1 MRLGVFLV
9 TIATLIIAGVIV
21 RSRLF
26 YSLRINGPAYQ
37 KIAKQSELL
46 DDFDPA
52 SQYVDGAFVSMDQML
67 DLAAAGD
74 TLAVAKR
81 MASIQDIRIEYLAR
95 RQYWL
100 DQGAGDQHLA
110 VLMDRAAKPALALFD
125 RFDRAFLPAIA
136 GRDYATARRLLNGPM
151 DSLFRVHEDRVA
163 DVRERARRL
172 VKQQEADVNRSVRQS
187 TLWLAVGTLVLIV
200 LLFAIAWVVL
210 MRAVVYPL
218 REAKRH
224 VAAIEKGDYDVA
236 IDVSRGDEIGD
247 MLAALDSM
255 RRTLQATTTALHA
268 TQEQVRASEERFA
281 LAMRGTNE
289 GIWDWDIATDVVYM
303 SPRFITMLGYDDHE
317 VERTVATFYSLAHD
331 EDRDR
336 VVADLSE
343 FIAGRTAQF
352 QSELRLRHRDGHY
365 MAFLARAAIS
375 RRPDGTPTR
384 VVGTILDLTE
394 MHRVKAAL
402 DIAEQRFRDI
412 VEHSPE
418 GIYQATLDG
427 HLLMVNR
434 ACAKLFGF
442 GDPADF
448 LSATPSTEHLYLEPG
463 RRADF
468 IAQLQANDTVVGFQ
482 ARMRRKDGSPFWT
495 SNTARIVRDENGHVK
510 YLEGFL
516 EDVTARRLQEE
527 TIMHLATH
535 DPLTELPNR
544 RGMNDALSRALTR
557 AQQGERS
564 AFVLIDLDNFKAIND
579 SVGHPA
585 GDRFLQRIGALL
597 KKGLRPGDTIARFGG
612 DEFAVL
618 LDGVNARRARG
629 VADRLRSALA
639 EFRFQEGTY
648 TFAPT
653 ASMGIALIE
662 GGEQDPTHIVSI
674 ADGALHMAKEEGKN
688 RCVVYSALTERETRF
703 TEASQW
709 ATRIQD
715 ALREDRFV
723 LHFQPIIELATG
735 DIAFYEALIRLQEP
749 DGSLTRPGAF
759 IPAAERFGLAS
770 AIDEWVIK
778 AVLRSLVSRPRAP
791 LCVNLSGAS
800 LGDEMLLARIERY
813 IAAANLSPGQLVFE
827 ITETAVVHDLDR
839 SRHWMERLSRLGCRF
854 ALDDFGTGFSSFS
867 YLRSLPVAE
876 VKIDGSFTQTMA
888 ADAASVA
895 VVEAITSLAHAL
907 GKRVIAEWVEDRGIA
922 GKLGELGVDFG
933 QGFLWPT
940 LDGEQFARELNEPAA
955 GATRRIG

>member
-1 MRLGVFLV
+1 MRLGLFMV
-9 TIATLIIAGVIV
+9 TIATLIVAGVLV
-21 RSRLF
+21 RNRLF
-26 YSLRINGPAYQ
+26 YNLRINGPAYQ
-37 KIAKQSELL
+37 KIAQQNELL

-52 SQYVDGAFVSMDQML
+52 SQYVDGAIVSMDQLL

-74 TLAVAKR
+74 TLGVAKR
-81 MASIQDIRIEYLAR
+81 LASIREIRTDYLAR

-100 DQGAGDQHLA
+100 DQGVGDQHLA

-125 RFDRAFLPAIA
+125 RFDRALLPAITR
-136 GRDYATARRLLNGPM
+136 RDFAAARRLLDGPM
-151 DSLFRVHEDRVA
+151 DSLFRAHEDRVA
-163 DVRERARRL
+163 DVRDRARRL
-172 VKQQEADVNRSVRQS
+172 VRQQEADVNQFVRQS
-187 TLWLAVGTLVLIV
+187 TWWLAVGTLVLIV
-200 LLFAIAWVVL
+200 ALFAIAWFVL
-210 MRAVVYPL
+210 VRAVVHPL
-218 REAKRH
+218 REARQY
-224 VAAIEKGDYDVA
+224 VAAIERGEYDVA
-236 IDVSRGDEIGD
+236 IDVSRVDEIGD
-247 MLAALDSM
+247 MLGALDSM
-255 RRTLQATTTALHA
+255 RRTLQTTTNELHA
-268 TQEQVRASEERFA
+268 TQEQVRTSEERFA

-289 GIWDWDIATDVVYM
+289 GIWDWNMETDLVYL
-303 SPRFITMLGYDDHE
+303 SPRFISMLGYDDE
-317 VERTVATFYSLAHD
+317 QVERSVATFYSLAHG

-336 VVADLSE
+336 VLHDLNE
-343 FIAGRTAQF
+343 YIAGRTPQF

-365 MAFLARAAIS
+365 MPFLVRAAIS
-375 RRPDGTPTR
+375 RRADGTPTR

-394 MHRVKAAL
+394 LHRVKAAL

-418 GIYQATLDG
+418 GIYQATLSG
-427 HLLMVNR
+427 RLLMVNR
-434 ACAKLFGF
+434 ACARLFGF
-442 GDPADF
+442 DDPADF
-448 LSATPSTEHLYLEPG
+448 LAATPSTEQLYLEPG

-468 IAQLQANDTVVGFQ
+468 LAQLQAQDTVVGFQ
-482 ARMRRKDGSPFWT
+482 ARLRRKDGSAFWT
-495 SNTARIVRDENGHVK
+495 SNTARVVRDENGQVK

-544 RGMNDALSRALTR
+544 RGMNEALTR
-557 AQQGERS
+557 ALTLAEQGERS

-597 KKGLRPGDTIARFGG
+597 KRCLRPGDTIARFGG

-629 VADRLRSALA
+629 VAERLRRALA

-662 GGEQDPTHIVSI
+662 GGEQNPTHIVSI
-674 ADGALHMAKEEGKN
+674 ADGALHTAKEEGKN

-723 LHFQPIIELATG
+723 LHFQPIVELATSN
-735 DIAFYEALIRLQEP
+735 IAFYEALVRLQEP
-749 DGSLTRPGAF
+749 DGTLTRPGAF

-778 AVLRSLVSRPRAP
+778 AVLRALISRPQAP

-813 IAAANLSPGQLVFE
+813 IAAASLTPGQLVFE

-839 SRHWMERLSRLGCRF
+839 ARHWMERLSRLGCRF

-867 YLRSLPVAE
+867 YLRSLPVE
-876 VKIDGSFTQTMA
+876 DVKIDGSFTQTMTT
-888 ADAASVA
+888 DAASVA
-895 VVEAITSLAHAL
+895 VVDAVTHLAHAL
-907 GKRVIAEWVEDRGIA
+907 GKRVIAEWVEDSAIA
-922 GKLGELGVDFG
+922 EKLAALGVDFG

-940 LDGEQFARELNEPAA
+940 LDDGEFATELQEPEA
-955 GATRRIG
+955 GASRRIG